1 MLKYKN
7 LIKNDE
13 FIKTLFFKSIFRKIG
28 FFGGFAYG
36 INQNTKIN
44 NIEISKF
51 GSGLIY
57 GSIVLTIMSSPPLWI
72 LMNMYFYNNYKTF
85 ILPDV
90 IFKKY
95 KPKCEQ
101 NNNDSNNDNE
111 SLFFA
116 IL

>member
-13 FIKTLFFKSIFRKIG
+13 FIKTLFLKSIYRKIG
-28 FFGGFAYG
+28 FFGGFSYG

-44 NIEISKF
+44 NIEVSGF
-51 GSGLIY
+51 GSGMIY
-57 GSIVLTIMSSPPLWI
+57 GLLGITIMSSPPLWI
-72 LMNMYFYNNYKTF
+72 LTNIYFFHNYRAF
-85 ILPDV
+85 IIPNV
-90 IFKKY
+90 ILKKY

-101 NNNDSNNDNE
+101 NNNNNNNNE

>member
-13 FIKTLFFKSIFRKIG
+13 FIKTLFFKSIFRKIA
-28 FFGGFAYG
+28 FIGGFSYG

-44 NIEISKF
+44 NIEVSGF
-51 GSGLIY
+51 GSGMIY
-57 GSIVLTIMSSPPLWI
+57 GLLGITIMSSPPLWI
-72 LMNMYFYNNYKTF
+72 LTNIYFYNNYKTF

-101 NNNDSNNDNE
+101 NNNNNE